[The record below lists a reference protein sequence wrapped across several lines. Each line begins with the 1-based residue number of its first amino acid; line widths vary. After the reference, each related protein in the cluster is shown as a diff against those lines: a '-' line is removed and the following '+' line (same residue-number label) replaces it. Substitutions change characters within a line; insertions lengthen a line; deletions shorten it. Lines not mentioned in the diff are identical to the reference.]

1 MSTRKPSVASD
12 VRVYISESRRV
23 HIETPFSRVSLSPE
37 EFLSRLRTR
46 AGRPSSLRLV
56 R

>member
-1 MSTRKPSVASD
+1 MSVRKLSVPSEI
-12 VRVYISESRRV
+12 RVYVSESRRV

-37 EFLSRLRTR
+37 EFLSRLR
-46 AGRPSSLRLV
+46 AGRPSPLRLV